1 MLSLQNNLFKN
12 LRAFAASFSKTEK
25 AIFVLISLYA
35 GFAMGGHQ
43 LFFTEYPVQQVFIK
57 ICILLLHAVWLG
69 IVGFAFL
76 YFTHASR
83 MWLAVKKSQ
92 VAAPRSTLKL
102 YTIFLSIMIGWW
114 LLWLIAF
121 YPATMSTDSFD
132 HWKQVTGA
140 KQLNDLHPILYTLII
155 KALTGIWNSPA
166 IIALFQIVAL
176 GSVMASFLV
185 FLYKAGIPYRWL
197 LILAILTAIIPVNG
211 IMAITLWKD
220 ILFCVCLVWLTLTIT
235 EIITGIYIFNERAT
249 LVCLCVSLVGV
260 ALLRHNGVL
269 ASWCVTLALF
279 ILAIKTKRRGLMVS
293 LALFLL
299 VFFTYKKVLMPYV
312 FKVPP
317 VADGFQKTPLVHGM
331 ASVMVYN
338 GTLAPETRA
347 EMIKLLPEEKWKE
360 LYNPYSSDGYIYE
373 TGTPFIENLSEV
385 PTSKV
390 MSLYTKT
397 FFANP
402 WLITKD
408 RLSGCELLW
417 NVNQGEGSGNYAWLP
432 VIEENDLGF
441 KQSDD
446 NGLRKVFI
454 GMLKFAGRALDP
466 LSRRAG
472 IYNILFLLLFLYMF
486 KQRKI
491 SLLIFIPL
499 FAANLSLVLSMTF
512 QTFRYVYYIPLL
524 FGVVWLLAVSGIVYG
539 KKVPSVKV

>member
-1 MLSLQNNLFKN
+1 MFSLQNNLFKN
-12 LRAFAASFSKTEK
+12 LRAFIASFTKTEK
-25 AIFVLISLYA
+25 AFFILISLYA

-57 ICILLLHAVWLG
+57 IVILLLHATWLG
-69 IVGFAFL
+69 IVGLAFL
-76 YFTHASR
+76 YFTHISR
-83 MWLAVKKSQ
+83 EWLATRKIQIAAHKS
-92 VAAPRSTLKL
+92 TGKL
-102 YTIFLSIMIGWW
+102 YAIFLSIMTGWW
-114 LLWLIAF
+114 LLWLSGF
-121 YPATMSTDSFD
+121 YPATMSVDSFV

-140 KQLNDLHPILYTLII
+140 NPLNDHHPILYVLII

-166 IIALFQIVAL
+166 IIAFFQIVAL

-185 FLYKAGIPYRWL
+185 FLYKAGIPFKWL

-211 IMAITLWKD
+211 IMVITIWKD
-220 ILFCVCLVWLTLTIT
+220 ILFCVWLVWLTLTIA
-235 EIITGIYIFNERAT
+235 EVVTGTYIFNETTT
-249 LVCLCVSLVGV
+249 LVCLCVSLLGV

-269 ASWCVTLALF
+269 ASYCVTLALF
-279 ILAIKTKRRGLMVS
+279 ILAIKTKRRGLMIS

-299 VFFTYKKVLMPYV
+299 VFFTFKKIFMPFV

-331 ASVMVYN
+331 ASVIVYN
-338 GTLAPETRA
+338 GNLAPATRA
-347 EMIKLLPEEKWKE
+347 EMVKLLPEEKWKE
-360 LYNPYSSDGYIYE
+360 LYSPYSADGYIYE

-390 MSLYTKT
+390 MGLYIKT

-417 NVNQGEGSGNYAWLP
+417 NVNQGDGSSNYAWLS

-446 NGLRKVFI
+446 NDLRKVLT

-491 SLLIFIPL
+491 RLLIFIPL
-499 FAANLSLVLSMTF
+499 FAANISLVLSMTF

-524 FGVVWLLAVSGIVYG
+524 FGVIWLLAISGVCG
-539 KKVPSVKV
+539 KKTAME